1 MRASAFF
8 LCAMAFSS
16 FASESEIQRA
26 LIERDQRTAEFA
38 AGVRGGPIDRRA
50 LEILHERQLF
60 DVRPLT
66 PYHADRMRREREAFV
81 LRLPPPASNELS
93 VSKPLPLP
101 GGPKH
106 GVQPIPSQGVGG

>member
-1 MRASAFF
+1 MRFIAFLVLGF
-8 LCAMAFSS
+8 PLLVNAN
-16 FASESEIQRA
+16 EQETQRA

-38 AGVRGGPIDRRA
+38 AGVRGIDRRS

-81 LRLPPPASNELS
+81 LRLPPPQANSGSDPDL
-93 VSKPLPLP
+93 KPLPLP

-106 GVQPIPSQGVGG
+106 LVQPIPSQGVGG